1 MARILSVDDS
11 KAIRELITHILTQH
25 NHEVITA
32 SDGLEA
38 MKIVREIGAVDVAL
52 IDVNMPNMNG
62 VSLVSKLRRL
72 EDYKYTPIIMVT
84 TETDE
89 YRKNKAKSVGATGW
103 LSKPFTE
110 ERLLAAVEKVIVS

>member
-11 KAIRELITHILTQH
+11 KSIRDLISHILTQN

-32 SDGLEA
+32 CDGDDA
-38 MKIVREIGAVDVAL
+38 MKIVREIPPVDLAL
-52 IDVNMPNMNG
+52 IDVNMPVMNG

-72 EDYKYTPIIMVT
+72 EAYKFIPIIMVT

-89 YRKNKAKSVGATGW
+89 YRKQ
-103 LSKPFTE
+103 KPDP
-110 ERLLAAVEKVIVS
+110 

>member
-11 KAIRELITHILTQH
+11 KSIRDLITHILTQQ

-38 MKIVREIGAVDVAL
+38 MKIAREIDAVDIAL

-72 EDYKYTPIIMVT
+72 DDYKYIPIIMVT

-89 YRKNKAKSVGATGW
+89 YRKQKAKTVGATGW
-103 LSKPFTE
+103 LTKPFTE
-110 ERLLAAVEKVIVS
+110 ERLLNVVDKVLA

>member
-11 KAIRELITHILTQH
+11 KSIRDLITHILAQH

-32 SDGLEA
+32 ADGLEA
-38 MKIVREIGAVDVAL
+38 MRVARENDAVDLAL
-52 IDVNMPNMNG
+52 IDVNMPNMSG

-72 EDYKYTPIIMVT
+72 DEYKYIPIIMVT
-84 TETDE
+84 TETDG
-89 YRKNKAKSVGATGW
+89 YKKQKAKSVGATGW

-110 ERLLAAVEKVIVS
+110 ERLLAAVEKTLR

>member
-11 KAIRELITHILTQH
+11 KPIRDLISYILTQH

-38 MKIVREIGAVDVAL
+38 MQVARDNDPVDLAL

-72 EDYKYTPIIMVT
+72 DDYKYIPIIMVT
-84 TETDE
+84 TETDS
-89 YRKNKAKSVGATGW
+89 YRKQKAKSVGATGW
-103 LSKPFTE
+103 LAKPFTE
-110 ERLLAAVEKVIVS
+110 ERLLNVVDKVIS